1 MKSALFNA
9 SISLTDIKSTLNMF
23 SNFSIAGNE
32 TEDRLN
38 KNVIIWF
45 SIKRNYNVI
54 KICLFPLQL
63 PITQGYEHK
72 GYTLV
77 SRYRNST
84 GVVLIN
90 LIFMTPFIH

>member
-54 KICLFPLQL
+54 KICFVP
-63 PITQGYEHK
+63 PTTSDYTRIRTQ
-72 GYTLV
+72 
-77 SRYRNST
+77 R
-84 GVVLIN
+84 
-90 LIFMTPFIH
+90 IHTCL